1 MCYSNETQLSE
12 QNTFIVLL
20 ENIIITPGLRSIE
33 ELDMVDYY
41 IGTMGFSYK
50 DWAGAFYPPG
60 VAARDYLPHYSRIFN
75 SVEIDSTFYGTPKPG
90 SVIRWCDQSPD
101 DFKICLKVPR
111 SITHEAGLVNVENDM
126 AGFLE
131 AISPLGEKLGVILIQ
146 FPPSFT
152 SSGSELLTAF
162 LENLPD
168 NRRFAVEFRH
178 PSWYKQETADLLAD
192 KNVCWVATEFEG
204 VPKELSLTTDILFI
218 RLVGVHGMFS
228 EHNHEQIDVTSQLE
242 EWWQWIRSKSDSVH
256 SVYVFF
262 NDDFSGHAPATANRL
277 KELIGLPVIRP
288 DIPKQMRFF

>member
-1 MCYSNETQLSE
+1 M
-12 QNTFIVLL
+12 
-20 ENIIITPGLRSIE
+20 ENIIITSDSNSIE
-33 ELDMVDYY
+33 DIFMADYF

-60 VAARDYLPHYSRIFN
+60 AAARDYLTQYGRVFN
-75 SVEIDSTFYGTPKPG
+75 AVEIDSTFYGTPKPG
-90 SVIRWCDQSPD
+90 SVIRWRDQSPEE
-101 DFKICLKVPR
+101 FKICLKVPR
-111 SITHEAGLVNVENDM
+111 EITHEAGLVNVESEM

-131 AISPLGEKLGVILIQ
+131 AVMPLGEKLGVILIQ
-146 FPPSFT
+146 FPPSFN
-152 SSGSELLTAF
+152 SSRTELLAPF
-162 LENLPD
+162 LEHLPVQQ
-168 NRRFAVEFRH
+168 RFAVEFRH
-178 PSWYKQETADLLAD
+178 PSWYTQKTADLLTE
-192 KNVCWVATEFEG
+192 KKVCWVATEFEG
-204 VPKELSLTTDILFI
+204 VPKDVALTTDILFI

-228 EHNHEQIDVTSQLE
+228 EHDHEQIDVTPQLE